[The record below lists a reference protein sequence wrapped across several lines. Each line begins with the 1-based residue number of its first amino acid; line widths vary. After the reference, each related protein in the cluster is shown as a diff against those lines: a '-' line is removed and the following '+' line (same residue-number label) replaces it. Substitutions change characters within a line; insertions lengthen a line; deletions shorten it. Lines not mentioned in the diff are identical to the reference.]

1 MTAPNVFDHT
11 SLGLVLATV
20 VMLALAC
27 WALWF
32 VWKVTH

>member
-1 MTAPNVFDHT
+1 MLTPNWFDHT
-11 SLGLVLATV
+11 SLGLALATV
-20 VMLALAC
+20 ALFALAA